1 MPVLLRIA
9 FRNLLEHKA
18 KSLII
23 GIIIALGVTI
33 LVVGNAFIDTAAL
46 GIKRTFLDNFT
57 GNVIINGKTDAPVSL
72 FGVSSPGGM
81 EATPTIP
88 GYDKVMGWLKEQRE
102 VKSVTS
108 QLTGMATISVS
119 SDVNSEDAVPTML
132 FGIDP
137 ATYRP
142 MFDNLSFV
150 SGGYLTPGE
159 EGILLSRQRVK
170 EIEKDLKVKVAVGDT
185 LLLNG
190 FGGTGLHIRRVTV
203 RGIYNFKQKN
213 DALEFISYADV
224 QTVRGLLGLTL
235 GSTKVADLSKSDTS
249 LLGAND
255 ADSLFGGGDMVSVD
269 NGAAKPVAGKAL
281 TSILGDTGGNKR
293 AEQLDT
299 GAWHFILVDL
309 TDSNDAPRFIAK
321 TNAWLQEQH
330 LSAEAG
336 DWKKASGG
344 LGSISD
350 VVRAI
355 FIAAILIVA
364 IVAVIIIMNTL
375 IVSVI
380 ERTSEIGTMR
390 ALGAQKSFV
399 WRMFMSET
407 LVISIVFGLAGMI
420 LGSAVIGVLNVMGIH
435 ATNSFLQILF
445 GGEVLRP
452 AVSLASLATA
462 LGVVVLIGVLA
473 HLYPVAVA
481 LKVEPVRA
489 IQTE

>member
-1 MPVLLRIA
+1 MPVLFRIA
-9 FRNLLEHKA
+9 FRNLLEHKS

-23 GIIIALGVTI
+23 GIIIALGVMI
-33 LVVGNAFIDTAAL
+33 LVIGNAFIDTAAL
-46 GIKRTFLDNFT
+46 GIKRTFIDNFT
-57 GNVIINGKTDAPVSL
+57 GNVFINGKTDAPVSL

-81 EATPTIP
+81 EKTPIIP
-88 GYDKVMGWLKEQRE
+88 SYDKVLAWLKAQPD
-102 VKSVTS
+102 VKSTTS
-108 QLTGMATISVS
+108 QITGIATISIPS
-119 SDVNSEDAVPTML
+119 NENSDDAVPTML

-159 EGILLSRQRVK
+159 EGILLSQQRVK
-170 EIEKDLKVKVAVGDT
+170 EIEKDLKTKVAVGDT

-190 FGGTGLHIRRVTV
+190 FGGSGLHIRRVTV
-203 RGIYNFKQKN
+203 RGIFTFKQKN

-224 QTVRGLLGLTL
+224 QTLRGLLGMTL
-235 GSTKVADLSKSDTS
+235 GSTKITNLAKRDTA
-249 LLGAND
+249 LLGDSN
-255 ADSLFGGGDMVSVD
+255 ADNLFGGGDMVSVD
-269 NGAAKPVAGKAL
+269 SNATKPAASGDL
-281 TSILGDTGGNKR
+281 TSILGDTGGNRK

-309 TDSNDAPRFIAK
+309 SNANDAPHFIAK
-321 TNAWLQEQH
+321 TNAWLSAQH
-330 LSAEAG
+330 VNAEAG
-336 DWKKASGG
+336 DWKRASGG
-344 LGSISD
+344 LGSLSD
-350 VVRAI
+350 IIRVI

-390 ALGAQKSFV
+390 ALGAQKSFI
-399 WRMFMSET
+399 WRMFISET
-407 LVISIVFGLAGMI
+407 LVISIVFGLAGML
-420 LGSAVIGVLNVMGIH
+420 LGSAVIGVLNLIGIH

-452 AVSLASLATA
+452 TVSAGSLLTA
-462 LGVVVLIGVLA
+462 LGVVILIGILA